1 MQLNHLNKFL
11 LQILFLGLVMAIG
24 TIIIFSWQIYSGEP
38 VKKAMTM
45 AFTLFVVYQLF
56 NALNGKA
63 DSEKSSKYLYM
74 GLLLSFIL
82 QVLIIY
88 LPQLQV
94 IFRTTAIGIADWIII
109 LIMASTI
116 LVAQK
121 IMEKVM
127 K

>member
-1 MQLNHLNKFL
+1 MKR
-11 LQILFLGLVMAIG
+11 ILCSGVMAIG

-88 LPQLQV
+88 IPQLQM

-109 LIMASTI
+109 
-116 LVAQK
+116 
-121 IMEKVM
+121 
-127 K
+127 